1 MRSHHTMSPNSRL
14 MTLRETCCRDIHVSK
29 QMANAPAACAESSA
43 KNKDLMPSQAEIKT
57 FGQENLLGDP
67 DDGSR

>member
-1 MRSHHTMSPNSRL
+1 
-14 MTLRETCCRDIHVSK
+14 
-29 QMANAPAACAESSA
+29 MANAPAACAESSA